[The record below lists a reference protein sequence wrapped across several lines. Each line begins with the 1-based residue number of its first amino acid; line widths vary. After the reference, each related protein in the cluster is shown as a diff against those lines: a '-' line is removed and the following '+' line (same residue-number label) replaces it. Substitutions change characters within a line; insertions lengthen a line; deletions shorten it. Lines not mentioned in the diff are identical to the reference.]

1 MHALRVE
8 LLVNYVMRRIVPETE
23 AEPFQYWL
31 RFEFG
36 TNTGNPHAHG
46 MTYVAGNPNFE
57 CVVADEEA
65 RAKLLAR
72 KHPEVLGQ
80 TLHDLRTW
88 EEAEA
93 DLASFYDQYVR
104 ESHPAKEANGEPLYP
119 FLIENLLLPG
129 MARPQTV
136 NLYDLLERTFAT
148 PGEPD
153 LSELKTVLLALIE
166 DGQRHTWHGHRVPT
180 WGRDPC
186 ARKLR
191 RRGEREQVYCRYL
204 FLLEHVLATVN
215 HLGHVRVDPYRQNL
229 LNLFLGRND
238 SLLNNFEEHLLLM
251 NMGNVDWRLLIN
263 LWSVLEYLSKY
274 TAKIGKATHH
284 IGKLFGDVAATVCEF
299 EQEDGV
305 HDLWRRTIMKFTAN

>member
-1 MHALRVE
+1 MRVE

-104 ESHPAKEANGEPLYP
+104 ESHPAKEANGEPLYS

-136 NLYDLLERTFAT
+136 NLYDLLERTFAK
-148 PGEPD
+148 PSEPD
-153 LSELKTVLLALIE
+153 
-166 DGQRHTWHGHRVPT
+166 
-180 WGRDPC
+180 
-186 ARKLR
+186 
-191 RRGEREQVYCRYL
+191 
-204 FLLEHVLATVN
+204 
-215 HLGHVRVDPYRQNL
+215 
-229 LNLFLGRND
+229 
-238 SLLNNFEEHLLLM
+238 
-251 NMGNVDWRLLIN
+251 
-263 LWSVLEYLSKY
+263 
-274 TAKIGKATHH
+274 
-284 IGKLFGDVAATVCEF
+284 
-299 EQEDGV
+299 
-305 HDLWRRTIMKFTAN
+305 

>member
-1 MHALRVE
+1 MYEVHRFADAIHTANAFSRETFVPEVAVTAPLPATPPTDEPRHPALDPVSRENHAKREQWTKDNPDIVVFMHALRVE

-46 MTYVAGNPNFE
+46 MTYVAGTPNFE

-65 RAKLLAR
+65 WAKLLAR

-104 ESHPAKEANGEPLYP
+104 ESHPAKEANGEPLYS

-136 NLYDLLERTFAT
+136 NLYVLLERTFAT
-148 PGEPD
+148 PSEPD
-153 LSELKTVLLALIE
+153 LTELKTVLLALIE

-191 RRGEREQVYCRYL
+191 RRGEREQVL
-204 FLLEHVLATVN
+204 
-215 HLGHVRVDPYRQNL
+215 
-229 LNLFLGRND
+229 
-238 SLLNNFEEHLLLM
+238 SL
-251 NMGNVDWRLLIN
+251 I
-263 LWSVLEYLSKY
+263 
-274 TAKIGKATHH
+274 H
-284 IGKLFGDVAATVCEF
+284 I
-299 EQEDGV
+299 
-305 HDLWRRTIMKFTAN
+305 